1 MNQKTDNFF
10 DSKTPEQKLYTLT
23 AELITPIDL
32 IRGLAY
38 LIKKDV
44 EANNINPK
52 DILERI
58 NKIAETAD
66 KIKDL
71 RDQIVGSR

>member
-10 DSKTPEQKLYTLT
+10 DSKTPEQKLYILT

-44 EANNINPK
+44 EVNNINPK